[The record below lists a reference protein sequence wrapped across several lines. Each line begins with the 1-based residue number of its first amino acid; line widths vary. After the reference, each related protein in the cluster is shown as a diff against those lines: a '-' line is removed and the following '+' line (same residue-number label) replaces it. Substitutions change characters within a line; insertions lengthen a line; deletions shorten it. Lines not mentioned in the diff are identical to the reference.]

1 MTIYDISRE
10 LFSADVYPG
19 DPVPY
24 SERIR
29 RIDTG
34 DEYNLSAF
42 FTGSHSGTH
51 LEAPRHFIEDGDTI
65 DRMPLDPFIGP
76 CTVITADGL
85 ITGAQVEELLLKS
98 QKRIL
103 FRGDGQ
109 AFLDRSA
116 AFVLADSGT
125 TLVGT
130 DAISIASELEER
142 AVHLELLGA
151 GIPVLEGLFLD
162 HVPDGNYLLI
172 ALPLK
177 LRGLEASPCRAV
189 LLKDVSLMNSPSFW
203 E

>member
-19 DPVPY
+19 DPIPY
-24 SERIR
+24 SERVR

-34 DEYNLSAF
+34 DEHNLSAF

-51 LEAPRHFIEDGDTI
+51 LDAPRHFIEDGDTI
-65 DRMPLDPFIGP
+65 DRMSLEPFIGP
-76 CTVITADGL
+76 CTVVTVDGL
-85 ITGAQVEELLLKS
+85 ITGAQVEELLQKS

-103 FRGDGQ
+103 FRGDSQ

-116 AFVLADSGT
+116 AFVLADSGA

-130 DAISIASELEER
+130 DAISIASELDER

-162 HVPDGNYLLI
+162 DVPDGNYLLI

-189 LLKDVSLMNSPSFW
+189 LLKDVSLVNSPSFW